1 MSGLDA
7 SRGQVSGDMRPD
19 GQIIALRSRSVT
31 GCDRRHR
38 GGPRWLRGS
47 PLTRGLRQNGWRLLD
62 RGPRTLD
69 EYQAYLRTSRAEF
82 GVAKAGYV
90 VSASGWFS
98 ERSVAYLA
106 SGRPVVVQST
116 GFEEW
121 LPSGLGVLPFA
132 TPDDAMS
139 ALDDLATRYAEHC
152 RASRDL
158 GS

>member
-1 MSGLDA
+1 MVARLATHPWVAPERLAAARSG
-7 SRGQVSGDMRPD
+7 SE
-19 GQIIALRSRSVT
+19 
-31 GCDRRHR
+31 
-38 GGPRWLRGS
+38 
-47 PLTRGLRQNGWRLLD
+47 
-62 RGPRTLD
+62 RTLD

-98 ERSVAYLA
+98 KRSAAYLA

-158 GS
+158 VAAYFDHRIVLPRLIERAVGTPTAPHRPVA